1 MTKNVGAN
9 PNTMTFK
16 TVFSAEYQMSHFKE
30 PVYQIFADT
39 RLEPGLTKGQTVA
52 RSYASDVQVNDMGAD
67 GSYSTQAIVDTQETL
82 TINKEKEASIYI
94 KKLDELQAHLPLKQK
109 YGAKLANALINQI
122 DGDVTLAM
130 YQGAGTSIDDG
141 TFAGTA
147 NNGFTVTASNVA
159 TVFSTAMQKLRL
171 KNTVYNKRFAAGMKM
186 EVPEGM
192 PSAAISPEIVTY
204 IELFL
209 GGKDTLLGDK
219 ASTNGYTGYF
229 MGFELF
235 ISNALPWTG
244 VLSLAT
250 NPTDGDTITINGVT
264 LTFKGTVDAGTTAG
278 QVKIA
283 STVDLTRANLATFLA
298 APTTTVADSTN
309 AGYNAVS
316 TANARLLKNMTFTNS
331 NSADTLTIV
340 ASGWGTVVVSKSLTD
355 ATDAW
360 TAAKQQLHI
369 IFALSK
375 SCSLVV
381 QKTPDLEEN
390 FVSGK
395 IGRDFI
401 AWTVYGIKVFVDQAP
416 QIVTLAVASST
427 FTAAST
433 TSK

>member
-1 MTKNVGAN
+1 MGAN

-39 RLEPGLTKGQTVA
+39 RLEAGLEKGQTVS
-52 RSYASDVQVNDMGAD
+52 RSYASDVDSNDMGAD
-67 GSYSTQAIVDTQETL
+67 GSYSTQAITDTAETL

-94 KKLDELQAHLPLKQK
+94 KKLDELQAHLPVKQK
-109 YGAKLANALINQI
+109 YSRKLVNALINQI
-122 DGDVTLAM
+122 DADTLYTMNA
-130 YQGAGTSIDDG
+130 GAGTTMDDG
-141 TFAGTA
+141 SFAGTSG
-147 NNGFTVTASNVA
+147 NGFTPTASNIA

-171 KNTVYNKRFAAGMKM
+171 KNVVYNKRFQAGANL

-192 PSAAISPEIVTY
+192 PVAGISPEILTF

-219 ASTNGYTGYF
+219 TSTNGYAGYF
-229 MGFELF
+229 QGFELF

-244 VLSLAT
+244 VLALSV

-264 LTFKGTVDAGTTAG
+264 LTFKSTVDAGTTAG

-283 STVDLTRANLATFLA
+283 STVDLTRANLATFLS

-309 AGYNAVS
+309 AGYNALS

-331 NSADTLTIV
+331 NSADTLTID
-340 ASGWGTVVVSKSLTD
+340 SRGWGTVVVSSVLTS
-355 ATDAW
+355 ASNTW
-360 TAAKQQLHI
+360 TTTKQKLYVM
-369 IFALSK
+369 FALSK

-381 QKTPDLEEN
+381 QKTPSLEEN
-390 FVSGK
+390 PVSGK

-416 QIVTLAVASST
+416 QIVSLAINSST
-427 FTAAST
+427 FSGAST
-433 TSK
+433 VVR

>member
-1 MTKNVGAN
+1 MGSN

-16 TVFSAEYQMSHFKE
+16 QVFSAEYQMSHFKE
-30 PVYQIFADT
+30 TVYQIFADT
-39 RLEPGLTKGQTVA
+39 RLEGGLTKGQTVN

-67 GSYSTQAIVDTQETL
+67 GSYSTQAITDTQEYL

-109 YGAKLANALINQI
+109 YGKKLANALVNQI
-122 DGDVTLAM
+122 DGDVLLAM
-130 YQGAGTSIDDG
+130 YQGAGTTMDDS
-141 TFAGTA
+141 TFAGTSG
-147 NNGFTVTASNVA
+147 NGFAVTASNVA
-159 TVFSTAMQKLRL
+159 TVFTTAMQKLRL
-171 KNTVYNKRFAAGMKM
+171 KNVIYNKRFQGGVKL

-192 PSAAISPEIVTY
+192 PAVAVSPEILTY

-219 ASTNGYTGYF
+219 VSTNGYSGYF

-235 ISNALPWTG
+235 LSNALPWTG
-244 VLSLAT
+244 VLALAT

-264 LTFKGTVDAGTTAG
+264 LTFRATLGSTAG
-278 QVKIA
+278 SIHIA
-283 STVDLTRANLATFLA
+283 STVDITRANLVEFL
-298 APTTTVADSTN
+298 N
-309 AGYNAVS
+309 AGGASSEAEDTDTGYVAVS
-316 TANARLLKNMTFTNS
+316 TANQRLLKNMTWTND
-331 NSADTLTIV
+331 NSANTATV
-340 ASGWGTVVVSKSLTD
+340 VSSGWGTVVVSETLTD
-355 ATDAW
+355 ATDTW
-360 TAAKQQLHI
+360 TAAKQKLNI

-381 QKTPDLEEN
+381 QKNPEMEEN

-395 IGRDFI
+395 IGRDYI

-416 QIVTLAVASST
+416 QIVTLAVASSS
-427 FTAAST
+427 FTASAT